1 MNWTLAEFGKRS
13 NQVRE
18 RKTELDQAA
27 ENLQQVEKRVRAD
40 IEKDICKVR
49 LAETGLQA
57 ARQSLTARVEMRR
70 ITANQIEAK
79 TANISALKEAE
90 AQLAEAEA
98 GIYEASDGAKQCT
111 RGARAA
117 DGP

>member
-40 IEKDICKVR
+40 IEKDIC
-49 LAETGLQA
+49 
-57 ARQSLTARVEMRR
+57 
-70 ITANQIEAK
+70 
-79 TANISALKEAE
+79 
-90 AQLAEAEA
+90 
-98 GIYEASDGAKQCT
+98 
-111 RGARAA
+111 
-117 DGP
+117 

>member
-1 MNWTLAEFGKRS
+1 
-13 NQVRE
+13 
-18 RKTELDQAA
+18 
-27 ENLQQVEKRVRAD
+27 
-40 IEKDICKVR
+40 
-49 LAETGLQA
+49 
-57 ARQSLTARVEMRR
+57 MRR